1 MQEQGSLSDEPSTQ
15 RVPASRLIM
24 NLRTDDGFLV
34 SELTSQSRGNWAKE
48 LITTFSSRILARI
61 SFRLT
66 IVMAWASYVTAVITA
81 GDFIA
86 PPEWGS
92 LTQFEVPGWPH
103 ELIGGFLAILL
114 VFRTDQVRPALPH
127 PPPRACLHR
136 PALPAAAARRGRAPA
151 PRAAADAAFAVLRPL
166 LGGPQALGGAH
177 ECAPARRLPLRSRR
191 ACSPGEVLFLQKER
205 LGTPK
210 KRDSALRVGSK
221 GAEPGRAPPQRAGPA
236 QANAGRSRACC
247 SPTSKTKTWPARRA
261 PAPGPGVRGS
271 PALCL

>member
-1 MQEQGSLSDEPSTQ
+1 MQEKGSLSDEPSTQ

-114 VFRTDQVRPALPH
+114 VFRTDQVRPALPR

-151 PRAAADAAFAVLRPL
+151 PRAAADAGRAVLRPL
-166 LGGPQALGGAH
+166 LGGPQPLGGAH
-177 ECAPARRLPLRSRR
+177 ECAPARRLPLRDVS
-191 ACSPGEVLFLQKER
+191 S
-205 LGTPK
+205 
-210 KRDSALRVGSK
+210 
-221 GAEPGRAPPQRAGPA
+221 
-236 QANAGRSRACC
+236 
-247 SPTSKTKTWPARRA
+247 
-261 PAPGPGVRGS
+261 
-271 PALCL
+271 